1 MNEFLPLVFPLMIGL
16 IVLVSLAE
24 MAISSMWLP
33 AYFQY
38 AIPLFRKEYP
48 LTMMPDLVGQ
58 IPELEQKLKRS
69 AWRPS
74 IVFRAL
80 NANEIAFRNK
90 FGTRNAMSGL
100 IRLEPNQS
108 RMRISGHLYWT
119 FFLTPLL
126 FLVMMF
132 MFPISGFF
140 LLFIL
145 AMFVMTFG
153 MQRHQYGKIAA
164 VIAETAVSTS
174 LGQSVSAQNSVEPSQ
189 YEPKLERIL
198 NKPLETVSYNPEFDP
213 YKTPKPQTGL
223 SNTEIALII
232 VLMALV
238 AMGCVAGILLFG

>member
-1 MNEFLPLVFPLMIGL
+1 MMNEYLPLVFPLMIGL
-16 IVLVSLAE
+16 IIIASLGE
-24 MAISSMWLP
+24 MAVSSLWLP
-33 AYFQY
+33 AYYQY

-48 LTMMPDLVGQ
+48 LMTVPDLAAQ

-90 FGTRNAMSGL
+90 FGNRNAMSGL
-100 IRLEPNQS
+100 IRLEPNQG

-119 FFLTPLL
+119 FFLMPIL

-132 MFPISGFF
+132 VFPFSGFF
-140 LLFIL
+140 LLFML
-145 AMFVMTFG
+145 AVFVMTFG
-153 MQRHQYGKIAA
+153 MQRYQYGKIAA

-174 LGQSVSAQNSVEPSQ
+174 LVQSVSVEPTNLNPTL
-189 YEPKLERIL
+189 YEPR
-198 NKPLETVSYNPEFDP
+198 ETVSYKPEYDP
-213 YKTPKPQTGL
+213 FTTEKSKSGL
-223 SNTEIALII
+223 NNTEMILII

-238 AMGCVAGILLFG
+238 AMGAVAAILLFG